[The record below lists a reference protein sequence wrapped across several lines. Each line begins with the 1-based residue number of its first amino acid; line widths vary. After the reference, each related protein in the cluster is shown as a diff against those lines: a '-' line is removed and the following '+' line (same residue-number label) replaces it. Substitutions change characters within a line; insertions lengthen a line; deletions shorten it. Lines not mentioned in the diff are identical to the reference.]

1 MTDKVI
7 KKLIFVLAGVLLMS
21 YNVNAQSKMEDKS
34 YKFSIFLASDWT
46 KTTVE
51 ETPKKDAIS
60 YSFDNRDGENALMI
74 LAFKVNGVKDL
85 DDLIYNVEK
94 DVSLN
99 IPKRSGEYNYN
110 DYGDFERKKAIYK
123 DDQVVETVYY
133 FTTKDAGSI
142 DNYAY
147 VVRFITIAS
156 GYDDELAKELDETA
170 GTFEP
175 L

>member
-21 YNVNAQSKMEDKS
+21 YNVNAQSKMEDKN
-34 YKFSIFLASDWT
+34 YKFTIFLTSDWT
-46 KTTVE
+46 QTKVE

-60 YSFDNRDGENALMI
+60 YSFDNRDAENALMI

-99 IPKRSGEYNYN
+99 IPKRDGDYNYD
-110 DYGDFERKKAIYK
+110 DYGNFERKKAIYK
-123 DDQVVETVYY
+123 DDQVVETIYY

-142 DNYAY
+142 DNYRLRSKIY
-147 VVRFITIAS
+147 N
-156 GYDDELAKELDETA
+156 Y
-170 GTFEP
+170 
-175 L
+175 

>member
-1 MTDKVI
+1 M
-7 KKLIFVLAGVLLMS
+7 LLMS
-21 YNVNAQSKMEDKS
+21 YNANAQSNLEDKS
-34 YKFSIFLASDWT
+34 YKFTIFLTSDWIKT
-46 KTTVE
+46 KVE

-94 DVSLN
+94 DISLN
-99 IPKRSGEYNYN
+99 IPKRSGDYNYD
-110 DYGDFERKKAIYK
+110 DYGNFERKKAVYK
-123 DDQVVETVYY
+123 DDQVVETIYY
-133 FTTKDAGSI
+133 FTTKDAGST

-147 VVRFITIAS
+147 VVRFITLANAYNS
-156 GYDDELAKELDETA
+156 ELAKEIDETA
-170 GTFEP
+170 RTFEP